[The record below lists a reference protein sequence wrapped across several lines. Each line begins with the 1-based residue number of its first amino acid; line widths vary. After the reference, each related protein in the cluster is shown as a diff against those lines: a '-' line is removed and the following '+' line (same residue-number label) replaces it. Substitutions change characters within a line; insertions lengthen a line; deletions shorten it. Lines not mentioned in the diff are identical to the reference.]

1 LWSRLSSRTW
11 KRDEDEVQ
19 SARLLLEEF
28 KISSPDR
35 LYTVEPIPV
44 EQDEGITVIVFA
56 LPEILRQW
64 GGRLRE
70 LQLDSACESSYFIYE

>member
-1 LWSRLSSRTW
+1 LSSRTW

-28 KISSPDR
+28 KISAPDR

-44 EQDEGITVIVFA
+44 EQDEGITVIAFA

-64 GGRLRE
+64 GGHLRE
-70 LQLDSACESSYFIYE
+70 LQLDSACESSYFICE